1 MHHALRGKRRGFVLV
16 YTLLIAS
23 LCSAAAL
30 ASFRLQIQS
39 RDNNVASVK
48 NMQRT
53 DSVQRD
59 REYLLT
65 AADDFIYAGT
75 AEQGS
80 EEIRELLQS
89 GSGFKTSYGGSTAEY
104 LPAKDAF
111 YLSYYSG
118 GKFVME
124 ELYRYSSGEKG
135 VVYSPAGFSFKKGT
149 MLQAQ

>member
-23 LCSAAAL
+23 LCSAAAI
-30 ASFRLQIQS
+30 ACFRLQIQS
-39 RDNNVASVK
+39 RDNNVASAK
-48 NMQRT
+48 LMQRT

-65 AADDFIYAGT
+65 AVDDYIYAGMS
-75 AEQGS
+75 EQGCA
-80 EEIRELLQS
+80 EIRELFQS
-89 GSGFKTSYGGSTAEY
+89 GNGFKALSGESTAEY
-104 LPAKDAF
+104 ILAKDAL
-111 YLSYYSG
+111 YLCYYRG

-135 VVYSPAGFSFKKGT
+135 VVYIPAAFSYKKGIVI
-149 MLQAQ
+149 Q